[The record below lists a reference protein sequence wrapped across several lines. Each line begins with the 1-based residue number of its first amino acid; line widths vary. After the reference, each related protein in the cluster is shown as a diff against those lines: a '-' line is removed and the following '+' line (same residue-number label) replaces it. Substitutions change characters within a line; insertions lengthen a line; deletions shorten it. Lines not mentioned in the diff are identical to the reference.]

1 MLLTVVMREGKRK
14 FQSSEKNFITLFL
27 AREGVAITP
36 KPFPTGKKKK
46 STCSLTAVLIFRSYP
61 QEAGNLGRPL
71 GPPSKKEDGWPITF
85 LKRNNN

>member
-14 FQSSEKNFITLFL
+14 FQFSEKNFITVFL
-27 AREGVAITP
+27 AREGVAVTP

-61 QEAGNLGRPL
+61 QEAGNLWGGHWGLRQR
-71 GPPSKKEDGWPITF
+71 KKTAGQS
-85 LKRNNN
+85 LS